1 MNINIAFNT
10 IIYIMVFL
18 FPGILFRRAFFSG
31 EFNKHFESGNSFER
45 LLWNML
51 ASVMMLAS
59 FCVFIHIF
67 NTYSPL
73 KVEFELG
80 VPEVTDTFLCMYEN
94 KLPSIFASEER
105 IIQTGNLLFSLYAF
119 SLIFGFFI
127 NRIIFF
133 LGLEKRFSIL
143 QFQNRWHYV
152 TNSTKQNN
160 LNHSI
165 GDLYYTRV
173 DVKSSKDE
181 LFTGKLHD
189 ILYDKEGKVEAIT
202 IKEAYRYNR
211 LNLVDD
217 AVKIADINRQFQE
230 NDPNVI
236 FHSQTATS
244 FIFRKRIAGDLFTI
258 LNNDLENIS
267 ITYIK
272 ISNFHKKFQ
281 KFLKVLFSIMLLLAG
296 LFSVS
301 YAIWDFQLLV
311 FDSYFKRL
319 LFCIISP
326 LNFAILLLLIV
337 TIFNFKMARRDTK
350 NYFSELKNTFIILI
364 LFSLPYL
371 YIFNITR
378 GSYMMLILILYL
390 VLSSLIL
397 PKKNSDNTA
406 ANIH

>member
-1 MNINIAFNT
+1 
-10 IIYIMVFL
+10 MVFL

-31 EFNKHFESGNSFER
+31 EFTKHFESGNSFER

-51 ASVMMLAS
+51 SSVLMLAC
-59 FCVFIHIF
+59 FCVSIHVF
-67 NTYSPL
+67 NSYSPL

-94 KLPSIFASEER
+94 KLPTIFSSETR

-119 SLIFGFFI
+119 SLILGFFI
-127 NRIIFF
+127 NRLIFF

-143 QFQNRWHYV
+143 QFQNSWHYV

-173 DVKSSKDE
+173 DVKSSKEE

-202 IKEAYRYNR
+202 IKEAYKYYR
-211 LNLVDD
+211 LSLVDD
-217 AVKIADINRQFQE
+217 AVKIAGLNQQIQQ

-236 FHSQTATS
+236 FHSQTTNS
-244 FIFRKRIAGDLFTI
+244 FIYRKRIKGDLFTI

-272 ISNFHKKFQ
+272 IANFHKKFQ
-281 KFLKVLFSIMLLLAG
+281 KFIKVSISILLLLAG

-301 YAIWDFQLLV
+301 YAIWDFQL
-311 FDSYFKRL
+311 FTFENYFKRL

-326 LNFAILLLLIV
+326 LNFAISLLLIV
-337 TIFNFKMARRDTK
+337 TVFNFKTLKNDTK
-350 NYFSELKNTFIILI
+350 NYFQDLKNIFLILI

-371 YIFNITR
+371 YIFGLT
-378 GSYMMLILILYL
+378 GGGYTILIMLFYMFI
-390 VLSSLIL
+390 SSLFL
-397 PKKNSDNTA
+397 PKKK
-406 ANIH
+406 

>member
-1 MNINIAFNT
+1 
-10 IIYIMVFL
+10 MVFL
-18 FPGILFRRAFFSG
+18 FPGIIFRRAFFSG
-31 EFNKHFESGNSFER
+31 EFNKHFDSGNSFER

-80 VPEVTDTFLCMYEN
+80 VSDVTDTFLCMYEN
-94 KLPSIFASEER
+94 KLPTIFASETR

-119 SLIFGFFI
+119 SLILGFFI
-127 NRIIFF
+127 NKLIFF
-133 LGLEKRFSIL
+133 LGMEKRFSIL
-143 QFQNRWHYV
+143 QFQNRWHYL

-160 LNHSI
+160 HSHSV

-173 DVKSSKDE
+173 DVKSSKQE

-202 IKEAYRYNR
+202 IKEAYKYYR
-211 LNLVDD
+211 LSLEEDSD
-217 AVKIADINRQFQE
+217 KIADVNRQLQE

-236 FHSQTATS
+236 FHSQTISS
-244 FIFRKRIAGDLFTI
+244 FIFRKRIKGDLFTI

-272 ISNFHKKFQ
+272 ISNFQKKFQ
-281 KFLKVLFSIMLLLAG
+281 KFLKVLFSILLLVAA

-301 YAIWDFQLLV
+301 YAIWDFQL
-311 FDSYFKRL
+311 FTFGSYFKRL
-319 LFCIISP
+319 LFCILSP
-326 LNFAILLLLIV
+326 LNFAIILLLIV
-337 TIFNFKMARRDTK
+337 SIFNFKMLKSDAK
-350 NYFSELKNTFIILI
+350 NYFIELKNSFLILI
-364 LFSLPYL
+364 LFCLPYL
-371 YIFNITR
+371 YIFDIIR
-378 GSYMMLILILYL
+378 GRYLIIVLLVYILI
-390 VLSSLIL
+390 SNLIL
-397 PKKNSDNTA
+397 PKKK
-406 ANIH
+406 

>member
-1 MNINIAFNT
+1 
-10 IIYIMVFL
+10 MVFL

-51 ASVMMLAS
+51 SSVLMLAS
-59 FCVFIHIF
+59 FCVFIHLF

-80 VPEVTDTFLCMYEN
+80 VPEITDTFLCMYEN
-94 KLPSIFASEER
+94 KLPTIFASELR
-105 IIQTGNLLFSLYAF
+105 IVQTGNLLFSLYAF
-119 SLIFGFFI
+119 SLILGFFI

-143 QFQNRWHYV
+143 QFQNSWHYV

-165 GDLYYTRV
+165 GDLYFTRV
-173 DVKSSKDE
+173 DVKSSKEE

-202 IKEAYRYNR
+202 IKEAYKYYR
-211 LNLVDD
+211 LSVENDIS
-217 AVKIADINRQFQE
+217 KISEIKQQIQE
-230 NDPNVI
+230 NDVNVI
-236 FHSQTATS
+236 FHSETANS
-244 FIFRKRIAGDLFTI
+244 FIYRKRIKGDLFTI

-272 ISNFHKKFQ
+272 IANFHKKFQ
-281 KFLKVLFSIMLLLAG
+281 KFLKVSFSILLLLSGLFSI
-296 LFSVS
+296 S
-301 YAIWDFQLLV
+301 YAIWDFQL
-311 FDSYFKRL
+311 FEFENYFKRL

-326 LNFAILLLLIV
+326 LNFAISLLIIV
-337 TIFNFKMARRDTK
+337 TLFNFKRLKNETK
-350 NYFSELKNTFIILI
+350 NYIQDLKNAFLILI
-364 LFSLPYL
+364 LFCLPYL
-371 YIFNITR
+371 YVFNFIS
-378 GSYMMLILILYL
+378 GSYMTLTIILYIII
-390 VLSSLIL
+390 SSIL
-397 PKKNSDNTA
+397 LPQKK
-406 ANIH
+406 